1 MVGTEGEE
9 AVKLHYLAGPM
20 RGIKSFNYPAFDE
33 AAAELR
39 NLGYEIKN
47 PTEFDSPGARY
58 KAMQSKD
65 GALINGEVAGKT
77 WGEIL
82 GRDVTIL
89 SDECEGIILLP
100 GWEKSE
106 GARLECFCAIGR
118 GYDCYFWFPK
128 YKMLNLVPDKMVL
141 LLMTNEINGEP
152 TPTDAR
158 RSIARTVSTGTKE
171 EHTWFTSVELCTCK
185 SDPEITC
192 VLHVHREWEA
202 DLE

>member
-1 MVGTEGEE
+1 M
-9 AVKLHYLAGPM
+9 KLHYLAGPM

-65 GALINGEVAGKT
+65 GALIDGEVAGKT

-118 GYDCYFWFPK
+118 GYDCYCWHPE
-128 YKMLNLVPDKMVL
+128 YKIIMLMSHHTL
-141 LLMTNEINGEP
+141 LLEMTNSLV
-152 TPTDAR
+152 A
-158 RSIARTVSTGTKE
+158 KE
-171 EHTWFTSVELCTCK
+171 EHTWFTSVDLCTCN

-192 VLHVHREWEA
+192 VLHVHREWEV